1 MKIRS
6 DYVTNS
12 SSSSFVVA
20 YRKLPEFD
28 EETLSKYPFLEHYGN
43 LIEKVLF
50 TEGDYDTSA
59 GEVFRTKEEFDAYIV
74 DEYGWK
80 DRDTVEKI
88 IADYDYSEEVYNAA
102 IKYLADGFNILEKSV
117 DYSDSFCNNIIHA
130 LATDRE
136 NFIIL
141 EENG

>member
-50 TEGDYDTSA
+50 TEGDYDTDA
-59 GEVFRTKEEFDAYIV
+59 GEVFRTKEEFDAHII
-74 DEYGWK
+74 DEYGWGH
-80 DRDTVEKI
+80 RSTIEEI
-88 IADYDYSEEVYNAA
+88 LEDYDYSKWVYNTA

-130 LATDRE
+130 LAEDKE

-141 EENG
+141 EEMG

>member
-50 TEGDYDTSA
+50 TEGDYDTDA
-59 GEVFRTKEEFDAYIV
+59 GEVFRTKEEFDAHII

-80 DRDTVEKI
+80 DRNTIENI
-88 IADYDYSEEVYNAA
+88 IEDGDYFEETYNMA

-117 DYSDSFCNNIIHA
+117 DYSDSFCNNVIHS
-130 LATDRE
+130 LAADKE

-141 EENG
+141 EEMG

>member
-1 MKIRS
+1 M
-6 DYVTNS
+6 DY
-12 SSSSFVVA
+12 
-20 YRKLPEFD
+20 FD
-28 EETLSKYPFLEHYGN
+28 TVITIVGYEN
-43 LIEKVLF
+43 
-50 TEGDYDTSA
+50 
-59 GEVFRTKEEFDAYIV
+59 TKEEFDAYIV

-80 DRDTVEKI
+80 DIDTVEKI

-117 DYSDSFCNNIIHA
+117 DYSDSFCNNVIHA
-130 LATDRE
+130 LASDRE